1 VAGKA
6 QTVDIEVQIEGR
18 LRYFSTTLAPL
29 FDRNGQP
36 YRVLAIGQDV
46 SELVEKN
53 DKIDKI
59 NDELKEKISE
69 ISQQN
74 ELLKFHQGEN
84 IS

>member
-46 SELVEKN
+46 SELVEK
-53 DKIDKI
+53 
-59 NDELKEKISE
+59 E
-69 ISQQN
+69 
-74 ELLKFHQGEN
+74 
-84 IS
+84 